1 MICTRSVMEV
11 HWNRPSC
18 IELRLYRNTIG
29 FGASLIAKLRETSI
43 KKNLYYEEKEQVVEE
58 TSDELGR
65 PVRRKQRC
73 KVYGIN
79 STNNVRNMLIDLL
92 RERVQSHKDKIKSKI
107 IFDELSKMVVK
118 RNGKVEHSDNSHDDL
133 TFSYLMALYVWYEGK
148 NLRTWK
154 INKSTIKTEENVDEI
169 LGITEEEKKY
179 VDISEELVHEDNKSA
194 ISKEVDGYLKQLN
207 AGKGFMY
214 DEFIKQQEQKEE
226 SQFREMM
233 SNKVVREAYAKQSQM
248 SLEDLN
254 SIYDFNETKI
264 PDSIFTNFN
273 MSQEELDRMEYNKN
287 FNFKNFNPG
296 R

>member
-11 HWNRPSC
+11 QWNRPSC